1 MNKPN
6 HLGLAGLELSKILVA
21 ELFYGYVKSKYGEKV
36 KLFYMDRDKKK
47 HLIKNLKFENY
58 KNCLEATQLDN
69 IIK

>member
-6 HLGLAGLELSKILVA
+6 HLGLAGLELSKILIS

-47 HLIKNLKFENY
+47 RLIKKP
-58 KNCLEATQLDN
+58 
-69 IIK
+69 